1 MSQMTNM
8 CADSST
14 GRASVLQTGGRGF
27 DSLSAHH
34 YKPKAVK
41 LTKDDIERLA
51 KEGLAFR
58 REVERRSDKM
68 IRRKGTMK

>member
-1 MSQMTNM
+1 
-8 CADSST
+8 
-14 GRASVLQTGGRGF
+14 
-27 DSLSAHH
+27 
-34 YKPKAVK
+34 VK